1 MRPAAMPNPI
11 HHALCQHRGL
21 VLLTLLCLGSRLI
34 VLAPVL
40 EGWDSVDF
48 ALALDHYDIKRY
60 QPHFPGYPVYIFLSW
75 LCHVLVRDPVTA
87 VILPGALLG
96 ALTLIPLYALAHRL
110 FNSRVALLTALLF
123 LVNPACWLQAEK
135 AFSDA
140 SGLFVVMTAAYV
152 GWRACESDAQPYHWF
167 LGSLL
172 LGLGLGIRLSYAPLL
187 LSWAG
192 LLLYLYWQP
201 APRPAPLS
209 EGCYG
214 LIVGVGL
221 WLAPQLV
228 LSGGIELLHDGLA
241 FTSGHFSQWGGTL
254 VSSAMSQHQQWVYR
268 VTMFTWGVLAYSLG
282 FWWTDTSLLRILPSL
297 VMLIAL
303 GLGCRHA
310 RWEKTTGFLLLY
322 ALPYSLW
329 IFVGQHA
336 DQPRH
341 LLPLIPVALMFLARG
356 LERLQRLST
365 TAGGVACALLL
376 LGLGGVSTRL
386 VVVHRLTP
394 PPRLQVLHYVTQ
406 HFERHSTRLYACG
419 TRRMFAFY
427 APTYDVRQRCDLAAA
442 QQDLEEFRPRPA
454 IILATS
460 DVQGVT
466 SSPHT
471 HLVQRFE
478 RDRYVHYPY
487 WQMELYRWIPP
498 GDAPL
503 AATGR

>member
-1 MRPAAMPNPI
+1 
-11 HHALCQHRGL
+11 
-21 VLLTLLCLGSRLI
+21 LI
-34 VLAPVL
+34 VLTPVL

-48 ALALDHYDIKRY
+48 ALALDDYDIKRY

-96 ALTLIPLYALAHRL
+96 SLTLVPLYALARRL
-110 FNSRVALLTALLF
+110 FNARVALLTALLF
-123 LVNPACWLQAEK
+123 VVNPACWLQAEK

-152 GWRACESDAQPYHWF
+152 GWRACEADAKPYHWF

-172 LGLGLGIRLSYAPLL
+172 LGLGLGVRLSYAPLL

-192 LLLYLYWQP
+192 LWLYLYGQP
-201 APRPAPLS
+201 APRPASLS
-209 EGCYG
+209 DGCYG

-221 WLAPQLV
+221 WLAPQLA

-268 VTMFTWGVLAYSLG
+268 VTMFTWGLLAYGLG

-297 VMLIAL
+297 VMLLAL
-303 GLGCRHA
+303 GLACRHP
-310 RWEKTTGFLLLY
+310 RWGKTTGFLLLY
-322 ALPYSLW
+322 TLPYSLW
-329 IFVGQHA
+329 ILIGQHA

-341 LLPLIPVALMFLARG
+341 LLPLIPVALMMLALG
-356 LERLQRLST
+356 LERLRRLST
-365 TAGGVACALLL
+365 AAGGLACAILL
-376 LGLGGVSTRL
+376 LGLGVVSTRL

-394 PPRLQVLHYVTQ
+394 PPRLQVLQYVTR
-406 HFERHSTRLYACG
+406 HFESHSTRLYAWG

-427 APTYDVRQRCDLAAA
+427 APMFDVRQRRDLAAA
-442 QQDLEEFRPRPA
+442 QQDLDGSRPRPA
-454 IILATS
+454 ILLVTS

-466 SSPHT
+466 TSPHT
-471 HLVQRFE
+471 YLVQRFE
-478 RDRYVHYPY
+478 RDRYVHNPH
-487 WQMELYRWIPP
+487 WQVELYRWRPP
-498 GDAPL
+498 EDAPL
-503 AATGR
+503 ATTRK

>member
-1 MRPAAMPNPI
+1 MRLAAMPNPI
-11 HHALCQHRGL
+11 HHALCQHLGL

-34 VLAPVL
+34 VFAPVL

-96 ALTLIPLYALAHRL
+96 ALTLVPLYALAHRL

-140 SGLFVVMTAAYV
+140 SGLFVVMTAATLC
-152 GWRACESDAQPYHWF
+152 WRACESDAQPYHWF

-172 LGLGLGIRLSYAPLL
+172 LGLGLGVRLSYAPLL

-192 LLLYLYWQP
+192 LLLYLYRQP

-214 LIVGVGL
+214 LIVGVCL
-221 WLAPQLV
+221 WLVPQLV

-254 VSSAMSQHQQWVYR
+254 ISSAMSQHQQGVYR
-268 VTMFTWGVLAYSLG
+268 VTMFTWGILAYSLG
-282 FWWTDTSLLRILPSL
+282 FWWMDTSLWRILPSL
-297 VMLIAL
+297 VMLIAF
-303 GLGCRHA
+303 GLGCHHA
-310 RWEKTTGFLLLY
+310 RWGKTTGFLLLY
-322 ALPYSLW
+322 TLPYSLW

-341 LLPLIPVALMFLARG
+341 LLPLIPVALMVSALG
-356 LERLQRLST
+356 LERLRRLST
-365 TAGGVACALLL
+365 AAGGLACAILL

-394 PPRLQVLHYVTQ
+394 PPRLQVLQYVTQ

-427 APTYDVRQRCDLAAA
+427 APTFDVRQRCDLAAA
-442 QQDLEEFRPRPA
+442 QQDLEESQPRPA

-466 SSPHT
+466 THPHM

-478 RDRYVHYPY
+478 RDRYVHHPH
-487 WQMELYRWIPP
+487 WQVGLYRWRPP
-498 GDAPL
+498 GKPPL
-503 AATGR
+503 ATTGG